1 MFAGGAAAVTLAAA
15 AKPPNGKG
23 GAPDPAPDLLSPVSR
38 LLCQK
43 DGVCVF
49 FLNPDSRSTVL
60 LYPAFADFYPHI
72 RSYLILGKF
81 KIPSTSIGLIYLGSK
96 TSTRTFT
103 KTAGLFPMHVP
114 SFFNFILLICLMNN

>member
-1 MFAGGAAAVTLAAA
+1 VFAGGAAAVTGGR
-15 AKPPNGKG
+15 GKG
-23 GAPDPAPDLLSPVSR
+23 GAPDPAPGLLSPVSR